1 MTARWSW
8 LVLIASWAAI
18 LPAPAAEIAK
28 PTVDLAIYGHVA
40 KVGWVVKDLDRTVDY
55 WEKLGLRNVR
65 RLGVREYP
73 DVTYRGKKTP
83 LTLKVAVTDI
93 RGIEV
98 EWIQPV
104 KGHSDYDE
112 FLKTFGDGIHHLAFR
127 VRTPAQLDEQVAY
140 FKERGVDVI
149 QQGSWK
155 AANGAGQYAYLDT
168 AGRGGGF
175 TMALA
180 FDPDGAPHGSEVLS
194 THEYPLNKITHYAFM
209 VRDMKKV
216 DAFYQSLG
224 FGGMAI
230 DHNISL
236 NRIYRGEPGKFE
248 MYLGWWRWGSVPIEW
263 IETIAGPNIY
273 EEHLEKHGE
282 GFHHFGLDVKD
293 MDEGIKLLGARGA
306 PASQLAGWDNPR
318 AVGRATY
325 LDTEPVGGVVAELIW
340 NQPKEK

>member
-1 MTARWSW
+1 
-8 LVLIASWAAI
+8 
-18 LPAPAAEIAK
+18 
-28 PTVDLAIYGHVA
+28 
-40 KVGWVVKDLDRTVDY
+40 
-55 WEKLGLRNVR
+55 
-65 RLGVREYP
+65 
-73 DVTYRGKKTP
+73 
-83 LTLKVAVTDI
+83 
-93 RGIEV
+93 
-98 EWIQPV
+98 
-104 KGHSDYDE
+104 
-112 FLKTFGDGIHHLAFR
+112 
-127 VRTPAQLDEQVAY
+127 
-140 FKERGVDVI
+140 VI
-149 QQGSWK
+149 QRGSWK
-155 AANGAGQYAYLDT
+155 ATNGQGQYAYLDT

-175 TMALA
+175 TIALM
-180 FDPDGAPHGSEVLS
+180 FNPDGPPHGSEVAS
-194 THEYPLNKITHYAFM
+194 THEYPLNKFTHYAFM

-282 GFHHFGLDVKD
+282 GFHHVGLDVKD
-293 MDEGIKLLGARGA
+293 MDEGIRLLGTRGA

-340 NQPKEK
+340 NQPKQ